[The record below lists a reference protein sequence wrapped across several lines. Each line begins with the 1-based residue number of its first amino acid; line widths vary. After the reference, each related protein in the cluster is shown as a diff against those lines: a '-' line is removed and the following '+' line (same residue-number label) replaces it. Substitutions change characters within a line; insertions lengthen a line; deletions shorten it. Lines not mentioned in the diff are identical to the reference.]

1 MQQLEL
7 TRVNFQ
13 ESTKDYT
20 SQNAHAGTVVT
31 SDNCG
36 LKRLSPRPK
45 LPVRI
50 AYQQTNEE
58 WYSGV
63 FGRLTVT
70 KRTKHSTDPADLKV
84 FGSKAL
90 AEETSVTVVP
100 PFMKRLLEMRVTYSL
115 GKTSRSLNV
124 YPVVPWPSPIMS
136 MCRNGDMHGLQA
148 VFGSGEMSPF
158 VLDDVGNTLLHVRI
172 FLVGPL
178 KSLNVISMRLVIPT
192 KNYAHG

>member
-1 MQQLEL
+1 MQQLGL
-7 TRVNFQ
+7 TRVNFP

-20 SQNAHAGTVVT
+20 SQNAHAGTLVT

-36 LKRLSPRPK
+36 SERLSPRPK

-50 AYQQTNEE
+50 AYQETNAK

-63 FGRLTVT
+63 FGRLTVK
-70 KRTKHSTDPADLKV
+70 KRAKHSTDPANRKV

-90 AEETSVTVVP
+90 AEETSVIVVP

-124 YPVVPWPSPIMS
+124 YPVVPWPSLIID
-136 MCRNGDMHGLQA
+136 MCDDGDMHGLQA
-148 VFGSGEMSPF
+148 VFGSGQMSPF
-158 VLDDVGNTLLHVRI
+158 VLDDDGNTLLHVRI
-172 FLVGPL
+172 FLVRPL
-178 KSLNVISMRLVIPT
+178 KSLNVISMRPWDPT
-192 KNYAHG
+192 KNYARG